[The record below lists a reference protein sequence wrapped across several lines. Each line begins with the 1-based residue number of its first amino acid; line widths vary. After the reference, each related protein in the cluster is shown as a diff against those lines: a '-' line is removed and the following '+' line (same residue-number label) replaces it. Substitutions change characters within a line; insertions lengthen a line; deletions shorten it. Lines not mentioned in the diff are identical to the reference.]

1 MDLDDYL
8 GKIPFMTSTQKM
20 VAWSDFQKMFHHLFY
35 SPVLLNVC
43 FLASVIPHST
53 IVIVVMPHLHDVY
66 IVFTVKYIFIKESD
80 AV

>member
-20 VAWSDFQKMFHHLFY
+20 VAWSDFQKKMSQHLFY

-43 FLASVIPHST
+43 FLAVCCTSQH
-53 IVIVVMPHLHDVY
+53 HCDHG
-66 IVFTVKYIFIKESD
+66 D
-80 AV
+80 ASFA